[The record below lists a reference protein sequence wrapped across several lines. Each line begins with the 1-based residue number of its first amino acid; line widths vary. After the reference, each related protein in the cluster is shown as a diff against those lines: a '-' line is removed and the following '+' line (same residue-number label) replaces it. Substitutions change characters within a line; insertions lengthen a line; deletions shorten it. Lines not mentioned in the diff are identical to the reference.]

1 MNFTPSVAIL
11 DLLRRT
17 DSVTQMWD
25 VSAARSTG
33 YVTLPHYALEPSRLL
48 YLNRF
53 KGAYCTVWEQ
63 EPLLE
68 LFGDMDVVADTL
80 PEMAEKVITAEG

>member
-1 MNFTPSVAIL
+1 
-11 DLLRRT
+11 
-17 DSVTQMWD
+17 MWD

-33 YVTLPHYALEPSRLL
+33 YVTLPHHALGFSRLL
-48 YLNRF
+48 YLDRF

-68 LFGDMDVVADTL
+68 LFGDMDVVANTL
-80 PEMAEKVITAEG
+80 PEMAEKVIVAEG